1 MGQMALEPQSRAF
14 TLGGAESRAEFD
26 EGLRKYMLGTYN
38 YMALGVAFTGVVVLA
53 MANMPNVMI
62 SLATGP
68 MKWVLFAGLIG
79 MGFFSP
85 KIITMRSAV
94 AAQAFYWVY
103 CALWGLMISPMVAYF
118 LQTTAGTM
126 DVARAFF
133 ITAGMFAGASLVGY
147 TTKKDLSGLGR
158 FFMLATIG
166 LLIAMIANIFIG
178 STGFGLLLSFGVVI
192 IFAGI
197 TAYDTQNI
205 KNQYA
210 EHYGQDVIARLSIFG
225 ALQLY
230 GTFVVMFIHILNI
243 IAILRGE

>member
-1 MGQMALEPQSRAF
+1 MALDPRARAQ
-14 TLGGAESRAEFD
+14 TMDYAGSRAEFD

-53 MANMPNVMI
+53 MANMPQLMVT
-62 SLATGP
+62 LAVGP
-68 MKWVLFAGLIG
+68 MKWALFIGLIG
-79 MGFFSP
+79 MGWFSP
-85 KIITMRSAV
+85 KIITMKSSV

-103 CALWGLMISPMVAYF
+103 CALWGVMISPMVAYF

-133 ITAGMFAGASLVGY
+133 ITAGMFAGASLFGY
-147 TTKKDLSGLGR
+147 TTKKDLSGFGR

-166 LLIAMIANIFIG
+166 LLIAMLVNAFLIESSMF
-178 STGFGLLLSFGVVI
+178 SFVLSAAVVLV
-192 IFAGI
+192 FAGI

-205 KNQYA
+205 KNMYS
-210 EHYGQDVIARLSIFG
+210 EHYGQDAIARLSIFG

-243 IAILRGE
+243 IGMMRGE